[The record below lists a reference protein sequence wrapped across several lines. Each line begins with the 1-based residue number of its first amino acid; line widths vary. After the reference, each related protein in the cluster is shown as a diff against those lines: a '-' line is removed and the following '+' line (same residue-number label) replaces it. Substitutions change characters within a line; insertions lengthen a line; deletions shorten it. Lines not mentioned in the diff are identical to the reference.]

1 MKGKNIPY
9 NIFPTISERKLRRPK
24 GKPVFYKLLQSVYS
38 PKKECQDKNI
48 IIIINIISILFKAIY
63 HVTYIVIIFITV
75 FLLKGMLDFYQQIF
89 IAQEDS
95 KSRIQIEP
103 IQIPDDIISVKA
115 KDYFSLINISD
126 FVIDTKVSRDL
137 LIQICNIVEE
147 MKGNMA
153 VSTQAV

>member
-1 MKGKNIPY
+1 M
-9 NIFPTISERKLRRPK
+9 RRPK

-48 IIIINIISILFKAIY
+48 IIIINIISILFKAIN
-63 HVTYIVIIFITV
+63 HDTYIVIIFITD
-75 FLLKGMLDFYQQIF
+75 FSLKGMLDFYQQIF

-95 KSRIQIEP
+95 KSHIQIEP
-103 IQIPDDIISVKA
+103 IQITDDIISVKA

>member
-1 MKGKNIPY
+1 M
-9 NIFPTISERKLRRPK
+9 RRPK

-48 IIIINIISILFKAIY
+48 IIIIIIISILIKAIN
-63 HVTYIVIIFITV
+63 HAIYIVILIITD
-75 FLLKGMLDFYQQIF
+75 FMLNSMLDFYEQIF
-89 IAQEDS
+89 IAQKDS
-95 KSRIQIEP
+95 KSSIQIEP

-115 KDYFSLINISD
+115 KDYFPLINISD

-147 MKGNMA
+147 MKGDIA
-153 VSTQAV
+153 V